1 MNNEVIKVYD
11 QNLNNIALIEDYK
24 SFQCTEKFA
33 DVGSFTI
40 KLAFDKKYDNS
51 LVIMNFIKYKNF
63 DGVITGIQKTT
74 DTNGTTEMIVSGA
87 SLNFL
92 LSMRIDV
99 HGVLWNQDII
109 TIINTL
115 VSSNCINNTDINGKR
130 VIPFLTI
137 GSNSNM
143 PTDTLSF
150 YVPENKTILEN
161 IKTLAN
167 TYNFDYKIVLDVK
180 NKKLLFNTYKL
191 NKTIKIGSNTD
202 NILTRDYTRS
212 VATQKNVGYVDTKDD
227 IKGSHILNG
236 VQLTNFEGFNRFETI
251 VESTVERQSD
261 ESEAVYNV
269 RVNNSAAATIIKE
282 VEAYDVT
289 IDPNTTEELEV
300 GYAVS
305 IDDKEYNLNITTT
318 VTEKQITVENGIES
332 FNYIFGNDVITKR
345 G

>member
-51 LVIMNFIKYKNF
+51 LIIMNFIKYKNF

-74 DTNGTTEMIVSGA
+74 AENGTTEMIVSGA

-92 LSMRIDV
+92 LSMRVNVDLPYFNKSISAIV
-99 HGVLWNQDII
+99 
-109 TIINTL
+109 TAL
-115 VSSNCINNTDINGKR
+115 VTYNCIDSSDWNGKR
-130 VIPFLTI
+130 VIPHLTI
-137 GSNSNM
+137 GGVTNIN
-143 PTDTLSF
+143 DTLTAYGVQYGTLLDNIKKLANEYNF
-150 YVPENKTILEN
+150 GFNITLDAENKIL
-161 IKTLAN
+161 I
-167 TYNFDYKIVLDVK
+167 
-180 NKKLLFNTYKL
+180 FNTFKTYK
-191 NKTIKIGSNTD
+191 TVKIGSNTD
-202 NILTRDYTRS
+202 NILTRDYTKS
-212 VATQKNVGYVDTKDD
+212 VATQKNVAFMDSLDN
-227 IKGSHILNG
+227 IKESHIINTL
-236 VQLTNFEGFNRFETI
+236 QSPNFDGLNRFETFVDGVI
-251 VESTVERQSD
+251 ERQSD
-261 ESEAVYNV
+261 ETEAAYNV
-269 RVNNSAAATIIKE
+269 RVNNSGAATIIKE

-305 IDDKEYNLNITTT
+305 IDDREYNLNITTT
-318 VTEKQITVENGIES
+318 VTEKQITVENGTES
-332 FNYIFGNDVITKR
+332 FNYILGNDVITKR